1 MFHKISALLITVF
14 FSVISYAQNP
24 LVIEDGVDQVNVK
37 DYAYHFEDVTDEYT
51 FPEITKVN
59 WIKLQGGIVFPFN
72 KYPQWIKYE
81 FENNSDEMLQKVLFI
96 PYHIIHEI
104 DAYSTVDSE
113 LYESYSTGTRRDY
126 REKDFHSSGYP
137 IKLNFKPK
145 KVTTVYL
152 KLKYLYRPLRG
163 TTYLMSE
170 KRVGEVLVNT
180 ERIIWGWRGI
190 LFFALLS
197 SFILFWFLKSK
208 MFLYYFFLNLGVAFF
223 IASQIGDYF
232 YLVNVD
238 SNDFTTL
245 IDYFGALLVCLFVP
259 LFLSVL
265 TPKIKERNK
274 LGWKI
279 ITYLVYGVGLFVFL
293 SMFPLLRMSELMY
306 YAHFYI
312 MIVAGIVFISQPIML
327 FRCVLKKDENALISF
342 FIYALYAFAAFA
354 SAILPNMGVMDDSP
368 YVHNALLFGSS
379 IEIISFMFL
388 IGRET
393 LNIFKER
400 SMLVLKQRNHQK
412 EISFSMV
419 KGQEEERN
427 RVGRE
432 LHDLVGANMAII
444 KKEINVKEGE
454 LYHVVERTIEAV
466 RNLSQGLVTPKVDG
480 NQFVDEIKEMCHLI
494 SSNTLEID
502 VIFHKWPTIY
512 SADVATHLYRITQE
526 LLHNASKHSKAQNVY
541 LQFVLDNEKVFR
553 LIYEDNGVGFDIHK
567 VKKGLGLQNIKNRV
581 GLIGGI
587 LIIDSGKN
595 GTIVIVE
602 FK

>member
-1 MFHKISALLITVF
+1 MFHKFSLFLFVVF
-14 FSVISYAQNP
+14 VSVVSFAQNP
-24 LVIEDGVDQVNVK
+24 IEITAGVDQMNVK
-37 DYAYHFEDVTDEYT
+37 EYAYHFEDTKGVYS
-51 FPEITKVN
+51 FPEITEVKWN
-59 WIKLQGGIVFPFN
+59 KLQGGIVFPFN
-72 KYPQWIKYE
+72 KYSQWIRYE
-81 FENNSDEMLQKVLFI
+81 FLNNSDEMIQKVLFI

-104 DAYSTVDSE
+104 DVYTTVDSK
-113 LYESYSTGTRRDY
+113 LYESYKTGTRRDF
-126 REKDFHSSGYP
+126 REKDFSSSGYP
-137 IKLNFKPK
+137 IKLNLKSN
-145 KVTTVYL
+145 KVTTVYV

-170 KRVGEVLVNT
+170 KRVTEVLVNT

-190 LFFALLS
+190 LFFSLLS
-197 SFILFWFLKSK
+197 SFMLFWFLKSK
-208 MFLYYFFLNLGVAFF
+208 LFLFYFFLNFGVAFF

-232 YLVNVD
+232 YFVNVD
-238 SNDFTTL
+238 SSDFTTL
-245 IDYFGALLVCLFVP
+245 IDYFGALLVCVFVP
-259 LFLSVL
+259 LFISTL
-265 TPKIKERNK
+265 TPKIKVRNK

-293 SMFPLLRMSELMY
+293 SMFPSLRMSKLMY

-312 MIVAGIVFISQPIML
+312 MITAGIVFVSQPIML
-327 FRCVLKKDENALISF
+327 FRCVLNKDENALISF
-342 FIYALYAFAAFA
+342 FVYAVYAFAAFA

-368 YVHNALLFGSS
+368 YVHNALLLGSS
-379 IEIISFMFL
+379 IEIVSFMFL

-400 SMLVLKQRNHQK
+400 SMLIMKQRKNQK

-419 KGQEEERN
+419 RGQEEERN

-454 LYHVVERTIEAV
+454 LYNVVERTIEAV
-466 RNLSQGLVTPKVDG
+466 RNLSHGLVTPKVNG

-494 SSNTLEID
+494 SNNTLEVE

-526 LLHNASKHSKAQNVY
+526 LLHNSSKHSRAKNVY
-541 LQFVLDNEKVFR
+541 LQYVFDDEKVFR
-553 LIYEDNGVGFDIHK
+553 LMYEDNGIGFDVNK
-567 VKKGLGLQNIKNRV
+567 VKKGLGLQSIKNRV
-581 GLIGGI
+581 GLIDGV
-587 LIIDSGKN
+587 LMIDSGMN
-595 GTIVIVE
+595 GTTIIVE